1 MRRWLS
7 RLFWRLRHPG
17 WMSLEWLD
25 QQDQQ
30 RREVYDG
37 VVWTWPI
44 RREESGA
51 EN

>member
-1 MRRWLS
+1 
-7 RLFWRLRHPG
+7 
-17 WMSLEWLD
+17 MSLEWLD